1 MQSKTLA
8 IIVPCFNEEQVLPQT
23 HQRLQA
29 LLGSLNNDRLVGC
42 GSYILY
48 VDDGSTDSTWQLLSG
63 FADDPNVR
71 ALKLAANVGQQHA
84 LMAGLE
90 AAVDD
95 ADVTVTIDADL
106 QDDVDAVPAMLEQY
120 ADGCDIVCGVRR
132 SRSSDTFFKRGTA
145 QLFYKFMTGMGV
157 KTVYNHADFRLMS
170 HRAARALLGYEERNL
185 FLRGIVPQLGYRMG
199 IVSYD
204 RVERKAGKS
213 RYSLGKMMSLAVDG
227 VTSSSVKPLR
237 LIFWLGA
244 VFLLISLAILA
255 YVIVSVCRGNGA
267 QGWASIMLSIWFVG
281 GCLLMSLS
289 VMAAYIGRI
298 YTEGKHRPR
307 YNVEQ
312 YLK

>member
-29 LLGSLNNDRLVGC
+29 LLGSLNNDRLVGS

-48 VDDGSTDSTWQLLSG
+48 VDDGSTDSTWHLLSG
-63 FADDPNVR
+63 FADDSNVR

-120 ADGCDIVCGVRR
+120 TDGCDIVCGVRR

-170 HRAARALLGYEERNL
+170 RRAARALLGYEERNL